1 MVLEGTKTLP
11 VVYRKVSE
19 EIRSNRSIYGK
30 SGRVRKIMEGTG
42 KYQDNLGYPR
52 KSRGF
57 QNRCIH
63 VALWGKEFPLKADF
77 NLVKKFNF

>member
-19 EIRSNRSIYGK
+19 EIRSNLSIYGK
-30 SGRVRKIMEGTG
+30 SRRVRKVMEGTG
-42 KYQDNLGYPR
+42 KYKDNLGCPR
-52 KSRGF
+52 KSGGF

-63 VALWGKEFPLKADF
+63 VALWGKDFPLKADS
-77 NLVKKFNF
+77 NLVKEVDF